1 MIRNYL
7 TLAWKVL
14 LRRKFFTFISLFG
27 VSFTLVVL
35 LLVTAIFDHVFAPYP
50 PETRQN
56 RTVGI
61 YFASLKGE
69 HWRRN
74 GFAGYQLIDKLARDL
89 PNVEQLGLATVPGEV
104 SSFLNGRRVKEW
116 LKRTDG
122 TYWKILEFRF
132 LEGGPLTDADVAAG
146 RMVAVINET
155 TRQRFFGGAPA
166 VGRTIEVDSQRFTVV
181 GVVPDVPILR
191 LVPFADVWV
200 PYTTAKGEDYK
211 HEWVGEFMALLLL
224 KDASKLDVTRD
235 ELWSRTRAVK
245 VGVGT
250 GAQQL
255 AATPETLFDMIGRL
269 LTGNGTGEGSGYGQ
283 RLEIVLTIGAALFM
297 LLPAVNLVNLNI
309 SRIMER
315 APEIGVRKAFGA
327 SSWTLVGQFVVENVF
342 LTLVGAAI
350 GLAVTAIV
358 LQVINASGLILYA
371 ELSLNYRI
379 FGWGVVLAVA
389 FGLLSGVYPAWRMSR
404 MHPVQALNGVAR

>member
-1 MIRNYL
+1 VSSLEDTLPAVKGNAGKLQQVFLNLFLNARDAMPGGGVLAVRTWSVDGLIRVDVADNG
-7 TLAWKVL
+7 AGIVPEHIS
-14 LRRKFFTFISLFG
+14 RIFDPFFT
-27 VSFTLVVL
+27 TK
-35 LLVTAIFDHVFAPYP
+35 APK
-50 PETRQN
+50 
-56 RTVGI
+56 
-61 YFASLKGE
+61 KGT
-69 HWRRN
+69 
-74 GFAGYQLIDKLARDL
+74 G
-89 PNVEQLGLATVPGEV
+89 LGLSV
-104 SSFLNGRRVKEW
+104 SYGIVREH
-116 LKRTDG
+116 
-122 TYWKILEFRF
+122 
-132 LEGGPLTDADVAAG
+132 GG
-146 RMVAVINET
+146 
-155 TRQRFFGGAPA
+155 
-166 VGRTIEVDSQRFTVV
+166 TIEVDSQRFTVV

-358 LQVINASGLILYA
+358 LQAINASGLILYA

>member
-1 MIRNYL
+1 MIRSYL
-7 TLAWKVL
+7 VLAWKVL

-35 LLVTAIFDHVFAPYP
+35 LLVTAILDHITAPYP

-69 HWRRN
+69 QWRRN
-74 GFAGYQLIDKLARDL
+74 GFAGYQLIDKLARNL
-89 PNVEQLGLATVPGEV
+89 PNVEQLGLATVPGQV
-104 SSFLNGRRVKEW
+104 SSFVNGQRVTEW

-122 TYWKILEFRF
+122 TYWKILDFRF
-132 LEGGPLTDADVAAG
+132 LEGGPLTDADVAGG

-166 VGRTIEVDSQRFTVV
+166 LGRTIEVDSQRFTVV

-191 LVPFADVWV
+191 FVPFADVWV
-200 PYTTAKGEDYK
+200 PYTTTKGEDYK
-211 HEWVGEFMALLLL
+211 HEWVGDFMALMLL
-224 KDASKLDVTRD
+224 KDPSRLDATRD

-245 VGVGT
+245 VGEGKS
-250 GAQQL
+250 AQVL
-255 AATPETLFDMIGRL
+255 AATPETVFDTIGRM
-269 LTGNGTGEGSGYGQ
+269 LTGNGTGEGSGYGR

-350 GLAVTAIV
+350 GLAITAIV
-358 LQVINASGLILYA
+358 LRAINASGLILYA

>member
-27 VSFTLVVL
+27 ISFTLVVL
-35 LLVTAIFDHVFAPYP
+35 LLVTAILDHVIAPYP
-50 PETRQN
+50 PETRQD

-61 YFASLKGE
+61 YFASLQND

-74 GFAGYQLIDKLARDL
+74 EFAGYQLIDKLARGL
-89 PNVEQLGLATVPGEV
+89 PNVEQLGFATVPGEV

-122 TYWKILEFRF
+122 TYWKILDFRF
-132 LEGGPLTDADVAAG
+132 LEGGPLTDGDVAAG

-166 VGRTIEVDSQRFTVV
+166 LGRTIELDSQRFTVV

-191 LVPFADVWV
+191 FVPFADVWV

-211 HEWVGEFMALLLL
+211 HEWVGDFMALMLL
-224 KDASKLDVTRD
+224 KDPSKLDVTRD
-235 ELWSRTRAVK
+235 ELWSRTRGVK
-245 VGVGT
+245 VTAGT
-250 GAQQL
+250 EVLKL
-255 AATPETLFDMIGRL
+255 AATPETFFDMIGRL
-269 LTGNGTGEGSGYGQ
+269 LTGNASGDGYGYGR
-283 RLEIVLTIGAALFM
+283 RLEIVLMVAAGLFM

-342 LTLVGAAI
+342 LTLVGAGI
-350 GLAVTAIV
+350 GLAITALV
-358 LQVINASGLILYA
+358 LQLINASGLILYA

-379 FGWGVVLAVA
+379 FGWGVVLALA

-404 MHPVQALNGVAR
+404 MHPVQALNGVTR

>member
-35 LLVTAIFDHVFAPYP
+35 LLVTAILDHVIAPYP

-61 YFASLKGE
+61 YFASLKSE

-89 PNVEQLGLATVPGEV
+89 PNVEQLGLASVPGQV
-104 SSFLNGRRVKEW
+104 SSFLNGRRVQEW
-116 LKRTDG
+116 VKRTDG
-122 TYWKILEFRF
+122 TYWKILDFRF
-132 LEGGPLTDADVAAG
+132 LEGGPLTDADVASG

-166 VGRTIEVDSQRFTVV
+166 VGRTIELDAQRFTVV

-191 LVPFADVWV
+191 FVPFADVWV

-211 HEWVGEFMALLLL
+211 REWVGDFMALLLL
-224 KDASKLDVTRD
+224 KDVSKLNITRE

-245 VGVGT
+245 VTNGT
-250 GAQQL
+250 ETQEL

-269 LTGNGTGEGSGYGQ
+269 LTGNGTGEGYGYGA
-283 RLEIVLTIGAALFM
+283 RLELVLAVGAALFM

-350 GLAVTAIV
+350 GLAITALV
-358 LQVINASGLILYA
+358 LRAINASGLILYA
-371 ELSLNYRI
+371 ELTLNYRI
-379 FGWGVVLAVA
+379 FGWGVVLAVV

>member
-1 MIRNYL
+1 
-7 TLAWKVL
+7 
-14 LRRKFFTFISLFG
+14 
-27 VSFTLVVL
+27 
-35 LLVTAIFDHVFAPYP
+35 
-50 PETRQN
+50 
-56 RTVGI
+56 
-61 YFASLKGE
+61 
-69 HWRRN
+69 
-74 GFAGYQLIDKLARDL
+74 
-89 PNVEQLGLATVPGEV
+89 
-104 SSFLNGRRVKEW
+104 
-116 LKRTDG
+116 
-122 TYWKILEFRF
+122 
-132 LEGGPLTDADVAAG
+132 
-146 RMVAVINET
+146 
-155 TRQRFFGGAPA
+155 
-166 VGRTIEVDSQRFTVV
+166 
-181 GVVPDVPILR
+181 
-191 LVPFADVWV
+191 
-200 PYTTAKGEDYK
+200 
-211 HEWVGEFMALLLL
+211 
-224 KDASKLDVTRD
+224 
-235 ELWSRTRAVK
+235 
-245 VGVGT
+245 
-250 GAQQL
+250 
-255 AATPETLFDMIGRL
+255 MIGRL

-358 LQVINASGLILYA
+358 LQAINASGLILYA